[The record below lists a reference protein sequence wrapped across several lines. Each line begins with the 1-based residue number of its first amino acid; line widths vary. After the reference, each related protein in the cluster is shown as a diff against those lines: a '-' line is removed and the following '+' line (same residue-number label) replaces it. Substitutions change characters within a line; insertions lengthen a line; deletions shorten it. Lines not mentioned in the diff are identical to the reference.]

1 MLIALYKIIIFD
13 LPLKDTFYSKIL
25 NDLLPIYI

>member
-13 LPLKDTFYSKIL
+13 LPLKDTLYRKIL